1 MASKPE
7 LSPEQVLKLSLSILS
22 QSKQISIA
30 VVHRMFEGLFGL
42 TPHVTSITWNL
53 LLQCLPQ
60 ARTPRQLLWSLLFLK
75 SYATEDVNCAIVRV
89 DEKTYR
95 KWTWFFVD
103 LIDNLAIVSYP
114 HFSWT
119 YSHKIQINWES
130 RLYRPNSVPYK
141 VSVDGTDCKIR
152 EPSPFSPKWYSH
164 KHRWAGLRYEMAIFI
179 STGYIVWVNGPF
191 LCGSFSDLRIFWRN
205 LKNILENDE
214 QVIADRGCPDTK
226 CVYCPSTLVYPDA
239 LYLTVR
245 AKHEGVNK
253 RIKQF
258 KVINSTFRHNISTH
272 GLCFHAVANPTELMI
287 LNGCPPF

>member
-114 HFSWT
+114 HFS
-119 YSHKIQINWES
+119 
-130 RLYRPNSVPYK
+130 
-141 VSVDGTDCKIR
+141 
-152 EPSPFSPKWYSH
+152 
-164 KHRWAGLRYEMAIFI
+164 
-179 STGYIVWVNGPF
+179 
-191 LCGSFSDLRIFWRN
+191 
-205 LKNILENDE
+205 
-214 QVIADRGCPDTK
+214 
-226 CVYCPSTLVYPDA
+226 
-239 LYLTVR
+239 
-245 AKHEGVNK
+245 
-253 RIKQF
+253 
-258 KVINSTFRHNISTH
+258 
-272 GLCFHAVANPTELMI
+272 
-287 LNGCPPF
+287 